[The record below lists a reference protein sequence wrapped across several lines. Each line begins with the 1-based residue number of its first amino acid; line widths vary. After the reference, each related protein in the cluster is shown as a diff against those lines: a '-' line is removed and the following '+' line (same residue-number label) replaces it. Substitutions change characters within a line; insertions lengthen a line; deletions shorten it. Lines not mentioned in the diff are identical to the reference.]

1 MRPVSTSHTV
11 NTPRGATLHVLVC
24 QRQFLNGFQEFL
36 ISLELADQRLRM
48 RQLILFVFYIDIRT
62 NFLKGR
68 TGIGFPEYFA
78 QHIRFPYFLTTHT
91 VGVLN
96 LFRKIGTNTRTAT
109 TKPAGAIHR
118 FGHFFATNGA
128 IHVIHFIEDPPR

>member
-1 MRPVSTSHTV
+1 
-11 NTPRGATLHVLVC
+11 
-24 QRQFLNGFQEFL
+24 
-36 ISLELADQRLRM
+36 
-48 RQLILFVFYIDIRT
+48 
-62 NFLKGR
+62 
-68 TGIGFPEYFA
+68 
-78 QHIRFPYFLTTHT
+78 

-128 IHVIHFIEDPPR
+128 IHVIHFIEGSLR